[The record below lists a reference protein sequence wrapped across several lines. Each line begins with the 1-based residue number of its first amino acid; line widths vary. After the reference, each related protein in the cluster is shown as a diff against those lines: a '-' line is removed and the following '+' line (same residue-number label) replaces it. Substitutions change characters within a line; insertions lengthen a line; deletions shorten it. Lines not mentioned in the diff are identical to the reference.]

1 LYFKITPSG
10 KYTVIHQFVDADGN
24 DPYGLLPYTGG
35 PFYGV
40 TSAGGTDNLG
50 TVFDVSVGLKSF
62 VELLPTYGKVGKTID
77 ILGQG
82 LTGTTGTFKFP
93 NRVPQASRFFETCEA
108 ARFPYRPFSRSA
120 PLRFGSRIV

>member
-1 LYFKITPSG
+1 
-10 KYTVIHQFVDADGN
+10 VIHQFVDTDGN
-24 DPYGLLPYTGG
+24 GPYGLFPYTGG

-40 TSAGGTDNLG
+40 TSAGGTKNLG
-50 TVFDVSVGLKSF
+50 TVFDVSVGLKPF

-93 NRVPQASRFFETCEA
+93 NRVPQASRF
-108 ARFPYRPFSRSA
+108 SR
-120 PLRFGSRIV
+120 LRGF